1 MIRWISA
8 RAILAVH
15 DELIREHGGTY
26 GVRDEDALESALAR
40 PLNRHA
46 YDRTQDLNRL
56 AAALG
61 YGISRNH
68 PFVDGNKRTA
78 LMAMFVFL
86 DLNGVELVA
95 AETEAVDA
103 MEALASGSLDED
115 ELAAWLQT
123 HTRKRPKRAR

>member
-8 RAILAVH
+8 RAILAIH
-15 DELIREHGGTY
+15 GELIREHGGTY
-26 GVRDEDALESALAR
+26 GVRDENALESALAR
-40 PLNRHA
+40 PANRHA

-61 YGISRNH
+61 YWISRNH
-68 PFVDGNKRTA
+68 SFIDGNKRTA

-86 DLNGVELVA
+86 HLNGVELVA

-103 MEALASGSLDED
+103 MESLAGGSLEED
-115 ELAAWLQT
+115 ELAAWLQMR
-123 HTRKRPKRAR
+123 TRKRPKRAR